1 MSVDIHEL
9 INHAQDEIG
18 KVGEIQADVENRI
31 DELET
36 LKIRA
41 EETMNSAN
49 DYIENLENLANAL
62 DDIEGII
69 DDASYLGIY

>member
-1 MSVDIHEL
+1 MAIDIHEL

-18 KVGEIQADVENRI
+18 KVGEIHADVETRI

-49 DYIENLENLANAL
+49 DYIETLENLANAL

-69 DDASYLGIY
+69 DDASYLGVY

>member
-1 MSVDIHEL
+1 MAIDIHEL

-18 KVGEIQADVENRI
+18 KVGEIHADVETRI

-69 DDASYLGIY
+69 DDASYLGVY